1 MSATGMT
8 RVQIAEKQ
16 ARLKEEL
23 AVLEAEE
30 QRLLSLSDDARLA
43 EELHS
48 MQCRWNHTDGCG
60 WCYEISKGVVDWNG
74 HAHNSYLRKAREVM
88 KVLPDL
94 SVDEIL
100 RVASAIK

>member
-1 MSATGMT
+1 MSTTGMT
-8 RVQIAEKQ
+8 RAQIAEKQ

-23 AVLEAEE
+23 ALLEAEE
-30 QRLLSLSDDARLA
+30 ERLLSLSDDARLA

-48 MQCRWNHTDGCG
+48 MQCSWNHTDGCS
-60 WCYEISKGVVDWNG
+60 WHYEISKGVADWKAY
-74 HAHNSYLRKAREVM
+74 AHTRWLHKAREVM
-88 KVLPDL
+88 KVLPDM